1 MPSSQLV
8 GRRDAAVLKHREKK
22 KKGQG
27 NKEGLVKGT
36 RDKRTAK
43 EEDDRRR

>member
-1 MPSSQLV
+1 MQSSQLV
-8 GRRDAAVLKHREKK
+8 VRRDAAVLKHREKK
-22 KKGQG
+22 KGRG